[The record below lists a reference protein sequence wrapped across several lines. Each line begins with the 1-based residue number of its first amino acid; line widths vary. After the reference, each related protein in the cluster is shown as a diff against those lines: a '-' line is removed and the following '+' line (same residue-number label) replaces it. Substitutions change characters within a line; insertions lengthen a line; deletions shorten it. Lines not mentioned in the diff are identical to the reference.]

1 MDDSQ
6 TFVKALSEESSK
18 IFLGGSNAIF
28 VPSLYYFLLK
38 KRFFCLLV
46 GFFTSKKLSLIFSD
60 FGTSVFS
67 LPGDTKITLYRVAA
81 PFWNRPEL
89 IFEV

>member
-1 MDDSQ
+1 MSFLYLVFT
-6 TFVKALSEESSK
+6 TFGQKNV
-18 IFLGGSNAIF
+18 
-28 VPSLYYFLLK
+28 
-38 KRFFCLLV
+38 FFCLLV
-46 GFFTSKKLSLIFSD
+46 GFFNIKKLSLIFSD

-89 IFEV
+89 LSKV